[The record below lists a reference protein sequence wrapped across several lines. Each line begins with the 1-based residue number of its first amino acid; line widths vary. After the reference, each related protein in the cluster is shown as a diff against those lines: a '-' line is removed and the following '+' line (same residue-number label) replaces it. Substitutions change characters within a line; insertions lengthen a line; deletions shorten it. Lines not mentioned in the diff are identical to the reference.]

1 MTFEGKESL
10 SFEDIVS
17 GRLPMLQQMVQQPM
31 HRLSRL
37 DSEELEVGREL
48 GCGKLEAV
56 EGGNGG

>member
-1 MTFEGKESL
+1 
-10 SFEDIVS
+10 
-17 GRLPMLQQMVQQPM
+17 MLQWMVQQPM

-56 EGGNGG
+56 EGGNGGNMIKQATLHKS